1 MSDPN
6 HGAGGSY
13 IRKPDGSL
21 ELAGR
26 TEPAPERKPK
36 EATAEETAAPETPA
50 PEAKAS
56 KKKEA

>member
-13 IRKPDGSL
+13 IRKPDGTL

-26 TEPAPERKPK
+26 TEPAPERAPK
-36 EATAEETAAPETPA
+36 EAPAEDAATPETPA

-56 KKKEA
+56 KKKET